1 MNLRRGKQ
9 LPAPYGIFAVYRRTY
24 VMPPAGR
31 ATSVSNPRR
40 GAGTRSTVALYRAV
54 GSAGKSGSK
63 LRRAGEISLTTPGLD
78 LATRLR
84 VFQRALRS
92 RVERRDA
99 LVDIVRAVSGTL
111 EPDRI
116 AELIVDRAA
125 TWIPAPCWAVV
136 SADLS
141 GQLSVLADRGLMP
154 DMGPAVYAIA
164 GWVMQR
170 GEEFVTADLRRDE
183 RVQDQSVAT
192 VIAFPLSCRGHRVGA
207 IVGLDRAPS
216 SRQPHLAPTVLRA
229 VRILLEPASV
239 ALDNAI
245 LLKRAEALSVTDDLT
260 HLYNSRYLNQV
271 LRRETKRASRSG
283 RPLSLL
289 FIDLDGFKSINDTHG
304 HLCGS
309 RALVEA
315 AAVIR
320 GSARETDVVARFG
333 GDEFAV
339 VLPDTGGEGAYAV
352 GSRIRERIAAHRFLA
367 GDGLDIHLTASVG
380 VATLPDVAASAEE
393 LVQAADKAMY
403 QVKETGKN
411 GIVAAIAPAENI

>member
-1 MNLRRGKQ
+1 M
-9 LPAPYGIFAVYRRTY
+9 
-24 VMPPAGR
+24 
-31 ATSVSNPRR
+31 
-40 GAGTRSTVALYRAV
+40 
-54 GSAGKSGSK
+54 
-63 LRRAGEISLTTPGLD
+63 
-78 LATRLR
+78 
-84 VFQRALRS
+84 
-92 RVERRDA
+92 
-99 LVDIVRAVSGTL
+99 RAVSATL
-111 EPDRI
+111 EPDKI
-116 AELIVDRAA
+116 AELIVERAA
-125 TWIPAPCWAVV
+125 SWIPAPCWAVV

-154 DMGPAVYAIA
+154 DMGPSVYAIA

-192 VIAFPLSCRGHRVGA
+192 VIAFPLSCRGRRVGA
-207 IVGLDRAPS
+207 IIGLDRAPS
-216 SRQPHLAPTVLRA
+216 SRDPHLAPTVLRA

-239 ALDNAI
+239 ALDNALI
-245 LLKRAEALSVTDDLT
+245 LKRAEALSVTDDLT

-304 HLCGS
+304 HLAGS

-333 GDEFAV
+333 GDEFAL
-339 VLPDTGGEGAYAV
+339 VLPDTGGDGAYAV
-352 GSRIRERIAAHRFLA
+352 GERIRERIAAHGFLA

-380 VATLPDVAASAEE
+380 VATLPDAAASAEE
-393 LVQAADKAMY
+393 LVQAADMAMY
-403 QVKETGKN
+403 RVKDSGKN
-411 GIVAAIAPAENI
+411 GIQVAAPAADN

>member
-1 MNLRRGKQ
+1 M
-9 LPAPYGIFAVYRRTY
+9 PA
-24 VMPPAGR
+24 
-31 ATSVSNPRR
+31 
-40 GAGTRSTVALYRAV
+40 ALLHAV
-54 GSAGKSGSK
+54 GPAGKSGSK
-63 LRRAGEISLTTPGLD
+63 LRRASEISLTTPGLD

-99 LVDIVRAVSGTL
+99 LIDIVRAVNTTL
-111 EPDRI
+111 EPPKI
-116 AELIVDRAA
+116 ADEIVERAS
-125 TWIPAPCWAVV
+125 TWMPAPCWAVV
-136 SADLS
+136 SSDLS

-164 GWVMQR
+164 NWVMNRGQEFATANLQR
-170 GEEFVTADLRRDE
+170 DP
-183 RVQDQSVAT
+183 RVSDPAAGAVM
-192 VIAFPLSCRGHRVGA
+192 AFPLSCRGRRVGA
-207 IVGLDRAPS
+207 LIALDREPS
-216 SRQPHLAPTVLRA
+216 AREPRMSASMLRA
-229 VRILLEPASV
+229 VRVLLEPASV
-239 ALDNAI
+239 ALDNAL

-289 FIDLDGFKSINDTHG
+289 FIDLDGFKAVNDTHG
-304 HLCGS
+304 HLFGS

-320 GSARETDVVARFG
+320 QSARETDVVARFG
-333 GDEFAV
+333 GDEFAL

-352 GSRIRERIAAHRFLA
+352 GERIRERIAAHKFLA
-367 GDGLDIHLTASVG
+367 GDGLNIHLTGSVG
-380 VATLPDVAASAEE
+380 VATLPDVAASSEE

-403 QVKETGKN
+403 AVKESGKN
-411 GIVAAIAPAENI
+411 GIQAAVAPADN